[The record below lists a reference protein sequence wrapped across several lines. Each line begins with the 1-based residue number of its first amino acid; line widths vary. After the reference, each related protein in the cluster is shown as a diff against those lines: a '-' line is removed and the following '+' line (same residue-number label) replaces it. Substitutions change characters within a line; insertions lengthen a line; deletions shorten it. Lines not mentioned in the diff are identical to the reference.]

1 MATADDAKQQMAD
14 AEQHRRIYDGI
25 MKNAAQVGVPLTMA
39 LAMFFTQLVMGNG
52 FWSVPWF
59 FATYLLVWWVAKTFF
74 SH

>member
-1 MATADDAKQQMAD
+1 MATADEAKQRLQDAD
-14 AEQHRRIYDGI
+14 EHRKIYDGI
-25 MKNAAQVGVPLTMA
+25 MKNSAQVGVPLTMG

-59 FATYLLVWWVAKTFF
+59 IVTYLFVWWVAKTFF